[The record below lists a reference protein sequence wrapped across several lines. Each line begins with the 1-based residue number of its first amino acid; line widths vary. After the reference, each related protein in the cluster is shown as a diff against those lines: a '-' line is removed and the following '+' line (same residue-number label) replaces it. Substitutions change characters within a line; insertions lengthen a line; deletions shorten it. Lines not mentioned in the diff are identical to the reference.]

1 MHPVRKALV
10 QPVLLGGMER
20 GPLVIVLF
28 VVGVFVLFQTV
39 ASIVTGLLIAA
50 VGVIALR
57 RTAERDPQY
66 FDVLYRRLKYGSV
79 YGAVPLDTRDSDWWQ
94 V

>member
-20 GPLVIVLF
+20 VPLVIVLF
-28 VVGVFVLFQTV
+28 IAGVFVLFQTI
-39 ASIVTGLLIAA
+39 ASIVVGLLIAA
-50 VGVIALR
+50 AGVIALR
-57 RTAERDPQY
+57 RTAEHDPQY
-66 FDVLYRRLKYGSV
+66 FHVLYRRLKYGSI
-79 YGAVPLDTRDSDWWQ
+79 YGAVPLDTKASDWWR

>member
-20 GPLVIVLF
+20 VPLVIVLF
-28 VVGVFVLFQTV
+28 VAGVFVLFQTV
-39 ASIVTGLLIAA
+39 ASIVIGLLIAA
-50 VGVIALR
+50 AGVIALR
-57 RTAERDPQY
+57 RTAEHDPQY
-66 FDVLYRRLKYGSV
+66 FHVLYRRLKYGSV
-79 YGAVPLDTRDSDWWQ
+79 YGAVPLDAKESDWWQ

>member
-20 GPLVIVLF
+20 VPLVIVLF
-28 VVGVFVLFQTV
+28 VAGVFVLFQTV
-39 ASIVTGLLIAA
+39 ASIVVGLLIAA
-50 VGVIALR
+50 AGVIALR

-66 FDVLYRRLKYGSV
+66 FHVLYRRLKYGSIH
-79 YGAVPLDTRDSDWWQ
+79 GAVPLDTKVSDWWH

>member
-20 GPLVIVLF
+20 VPLVIVLF
-28 VVGVFVLFQTV
+28 VAGVFVLFQS
-39 ASIVTGLLIAA
+39 ALSIIVGLLIAA
-50 VGVIALR
+50 AGVIALR
-57 RTAERDPQY
+57 RTAEHDPQY
-66 FDVLYRRLKYGSV
+66 FHVLYRRLKFGSV
-79 YGAVPLDTRDSDWWQ
+79 YGAVPLDAEDSDWWE

>member
-20 GPLVIVLF
+20 VPLVIVLF
-28 VVGVFVLFQTV
+28 VAGVFVLFQTV
-39 ASIVTGLLIAA
+39 ASIVVGLLIAA
-50 VGVIALR
+50 AGVIALR
-57 RTAERDPQY
+57 RTAEHDPQY
-66 FDVLYRRLKYGSV
+66 FHVLYRRLKYGSIH
-79 YGAVPLDTRDSDWWQ
+79 GAVPLDKKVSDWWR

>member
-20 GPLVIVLF
+20 VPLVIVLF
-28 VVGVFVLFQTV
+28 VAGVFVLFQTV

-50 VGVIALR
+50 VGVAALR
-57 RTAERDPQY
+57 RTSEHDPQY
-66 FDVLYRRLKYGSV
+66 FHVLYRRLKYGSV
-79 YGAVPLDTRDSDWWQ
+79 YGAVPLDAKVSDWWQ